1 MTENT
6 ETEHL
11 KAARDLAMQ
20 LHIEDYAEIKRLRAA
35 LKRIADGTWSTRT
48 TRKRTVRDFARRA
61 LVVTRKKRK
70 PHPAFAHIPGYDV
83 YSDPAYIPG
92 FHDQPPIPEEEF
104 YRQIGDGPVAFTRP
118 GGFPPAAEAKPPEPT
133 PPPQAKPT
141 PASARGKD
149 PDGQ

>member
-11 KAARDLAMQ
+11 QAARDLAMQ

-48 TRKRTVRDFARRA
+48 TRKRIVRDFARRA

-104 YRQIGDGPVAFTRP
+104 YRQTGDGPVAFTRP
-118 GGFPPAAEAKPPEPT
+118 GGFPPGAGATPPAEQKPPPAKPRPARKRPE
-133 PPPQAKPT
+133 KP
-141 PASARGKD
+141 
-149 PDGQ
+149 